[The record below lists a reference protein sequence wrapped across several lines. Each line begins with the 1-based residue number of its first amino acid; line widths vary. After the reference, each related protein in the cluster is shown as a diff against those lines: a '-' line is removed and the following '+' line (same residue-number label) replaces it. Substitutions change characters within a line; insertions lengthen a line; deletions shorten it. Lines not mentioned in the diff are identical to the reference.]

1 MGRFIT
7 AHSRIEQTDKPGY
20 WRTLDNELYMTD
32 NCELLLA
39 PRFLWSDGYTFPGLV
54 MAILGDHHYFDARCA
69 HQHDLFCR
77 FHQRVRVELSLA
89 QLKMNGYLH
98 TFEGKVVCED
108 IPLEYLNIEKVS
120 KTWTDN
126 TFYDMMIS
134 CGISKIKAMLIRF
147 GVFFNLNWYL
157 KTGKKSI
164 LEYNIYEE
172 DIGLVNG
179 L

>member
-1 MGRFIT
+1 M
-7 AHSRIEQTDKPGY
+7 
-20 WRTLDNELYMTD
+20 
-32 NCELLLA
+32 
-39 PRFLWSDGYTFPGLV
+39 
-54 MAILGDHHYFDARCA
+54 
-69 HQHDLFCR
+69 
-77 FHQRVRVELSLA
+77 LA
-89 QLKMNGYLH
+89 QIKTWGNSQAVRLPREILK
-98 TFEGKVVCED
+98 EAD
-108 IPLEYLNIEKVS
+108 LNIEKVS

-164 LEYNIYEE
+164 LEYNIYKE